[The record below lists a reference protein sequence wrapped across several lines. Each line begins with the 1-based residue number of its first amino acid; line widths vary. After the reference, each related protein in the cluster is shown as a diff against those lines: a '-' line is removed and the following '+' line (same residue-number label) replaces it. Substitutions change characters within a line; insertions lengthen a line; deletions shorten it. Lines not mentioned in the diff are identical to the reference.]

1 MMRPSLLALAAT
13 LAFVPAAATV
23 PAHSAT
29 TQNST
34 APAALAR
41 PALDDTVLIYVD
53 YVTGLDNL
61 INTIPRA
68 QFRNNITAFAKFNPL
83 FRVPTIVLGE
93 ENDYYGTFLPEITE
107 HVTHDIHRFN
117 RTQVSGYTPEVAAWL
132 ASTGRKTIVIGGISI
147 DNCTLHTTL
156 DLLRNGYKV
165 YVITDV
171 SGSNSPMAEADAI
184 ARMRDAGAVTGGW
197 LSILTDLGQD
207 FANPQYGRGMMGIIQ
222 AHWPA
227 STIGAVSDSTPDG
240 HGLQLPAGY

>member
-1 MMRPSLLALAAT
+1 MRPSLLALAAALMLT
-13 LAFVPAAATV
+13 SAAT
-23 PAHSAT
+23 ATHAQNTT

-41 PALDDTVLIYVD
+41 PAIDDTVFIYVD

-83 FRVPTIVLGE
+83 FRVPTVVLGE

-117 RTQVSGYTPEVAAWL
+117 RTQVSGYTPEVAAYL
-132 ASTGRKTIVIGGISI
+132 ASTGRKTVVIGGISI

-156 DLLRNGYKV
+156 DLLRAGYKV

-184 ARMRDAGAVTGGW
+184 QRLRDAGAVTGGW

-207 FANPQYGRGMMGIIQ
+207 FADPRYGQGMMGIIQ

-227 STIGAVSDSTPDG
+227 STIGTVSDSTPDG

>member
-1 MMRPSLLALAAT
+1 MRPSLLALAAALMLT
-13 LAFVPAAATV
+13 SAAT
-23 PAHSAT
+23 ATHAQNTT

-41 PALDDTVLIYVD
+41 PVIDDTVFIYVD

-61 INTIPRA
+61 INTILRA

-117 RTQVSGYTPEVAAWL
+117 RTQVSGYTPEVAAYL
-132 ASTGRKTIVIGGISI
+132 ASTGRKTVVIGGISI

-156 DLLRNGYKV
+156 DLLRAGYNV

-184 ARMRDAGAVTGGW
+184 QRLRDAGAVTGGW

-207 FANPQYGRGMMGIIQ
+207 FADPRYGQGMMGIIQ

-227 STIGAVSDSTPDG
+227 STIGTVSDSTPDG

>member
-1 MMRPSLLALAAT
+1 MRPSLLALAAALMLT
-13 LAFVPAAATV
+13 SAAT
-23 PAHSAT
+23 ATHAQNTT

-41 PALDDTVLIYVD
+41 PAIDDTVFIYVD

-117 RTQVSGYTPEVAAWL
+117 RTQVSGYTPEVAAYL
-132 ASTGRKTIVIGGISI
+132 ASTGRKTVVIGGISI

-156 DLLRNGYKV
+156 DLLRAGYQV

-184 ARMRDAGAVTGGW
+184 QRLRDAGAVTGGW

-207 FANPQYGRGMMGIIQ
+207 FADPRYGQGMMGIIQ

-227 STIGAVSDSTPDG
+227 STIGTVSDSTPDG

>member
-1 MMRPSLLALAAT
+1 MLALAAALLLT
-13 LAFVPAAATV
+13 SAAT
-23 PAHSAT
+23 ATHAQNST

-34 APAALAR
+34 ASAALAS
-41 PALDDTVLIYVD
+41 PAVDDTVFIYVD

-117 RTQVSGYTPEVAAWL
+117 RTQVSGYTPEVAAYL
-132 ASTGRKTIVIGGISI
+132 ASTGRKTVVIGGISI

-156 DLLRNGYKV
+156 DLLRNGYTV

-184 ARMRDAGAVTGGW
+184 QRMRDAGAVTGGW

-207 FANPQYGRGMMGIIQ
+207 FADPRYGRGMMGIIQ

-227 STIGAVSDSTPDG
+227 STIGTVSDSTPDG
-240 HGLQLPAGY
+240 HGLQLPTGS

>member
-1 MMRPSLLALAAT
+1 
-13 LAFVPAAATV
+13 
-23 PAHSAT
+23 
-29 TQNST
+29 
-34 APAALAR
+34 
-41 PALDDTVLIYVD
+41 
-53 YVTGLDNL
+53 
-61 INTIPRA
+61 
-68 QFRNNITAFAKFNPL
+68 ITAFAKFNPL

-117 RTQVSGYTPEVAAWL
+117 RTQVSGYTPEVAAYL
-132 ASTGRKTIVIGGISI
+132 ASTGRKTVVSGGISF

-156 DLLRNGYKV
+156 DLLRAGYKV

-184 ARMRDAGAVTGGW
+184 QRLRDAGAVTGGW

-207 FANPQYGRGMMGIIQ
+207 FADPRYGQGMMGIIQ

-227 STIGAVSDSTPDG
+227 STIGTVSDSTPDG

>member
-1 MMRPSLLALAAT
+1 MRPSLLALAAA
-13 LAFVPAAATV
+13 LAFVPAIAAV
-23 PAHSAT
+23 PAQSAT

-34 APAALAR
+34 ASAALAR
-41 PALDDTVLIYVD
+41 PTVEDTVFIYVD

-117 RTQVSGYTPEVAAWL
+117 RTQVSGYTPEVAAYL
-132 ASTGRKTIVIGGISI
+132 ASTGRKTVVIGGISI

-156 DLLRNGYKV
+156 DLLRNGYQV

-184 ARMRDAGAVTGGW
+184 QRMRDAGAVTGGW

-207 FANPQYGRGMMGIIQ
+207 FADPRYGQGMMGIIQ

-227 STIGAVSDSTPDG
+227 STIGTVSDSTPDG

>member
-1 MMRPSLLALAAT
+1 MLTSAAT
-13 LAFVPAAATV
+13 ATH
-23 PAHSAT
+23 AQNTT

-41 PALDDTVLIYVD
+41 PAIDDTVFIYVD

-83 FRVPTIVLGE
+83 FRVPTVVLGE

-117 RTQVSGYTPEVAAWL
+117 RTQVSGYTPEVAAYL
-132 ASTGRKTIVIGGISI
+132 ASTGRKTVVIGGISI

-156 DLLRNGYKV
+156 DLLRAGYKV

-184 ARMRDAGAVTGGW
+184 QRLRDAGAVTGGW

-207 FANPQYGRGMMGIIQ
+207 FADPRYGQGMMGIIQ

-227 STIGAVSDSTPDG
+227 STIGTVSDSTPDG
-240 HGLQLPAGY
+240 HGLQLPAGQ

>member
-1 MMRPSLLALAAT
+1 MRQPLLALAAAIL
-13 LAFVPAAATV
+13 LASAATTTH
-23 PAHSAT
+23 AQTAT

-34 APAALAR
+34 ASAALAR

-68 QFRNNITAFAKFNPL
+68 QFRNNITALAKFNPL

-132 ASTGRKTIVIGGISI
+132 ASTGRKTVVIGGISI

-197 LSILTDLGQD
+197 LSILTDLGKD
-207 FANPQYGRGMMGIIQ
+207 FADPRYGRGMMGIIQ

-227 STIGAVSDSTPDG
+227 STIGTVSDSTPDG
-240 HGLQLPAGY
+240 HGLQLPSGY